1 MKLRTTI
8 TAGAAIVALSCMLA
22 GCNREDTE
30 STVGAGKKTLGVTL
44 PNLTNPY
51 YVAMKKSFEDNA
63 AAQGLNVKISIA
75 DNDDAKQLSQVQNF
89 IEQKV
94 DAVAVNCVS
103 SGPCVSIIN
112 QLNQAKIPAFAI
124 NILPDTEGM
133 KQQNVTLVQG
143 VQTDQREG
151 GKLIGQQL
159 LKDIGENGT
168 ATVGIV
174 GEPTSIAAN
183 ARDEGFKEAVAS
195 NKNIKFVALVN
206 GKVEETTSL
215 KVTTEMLQGR
225 PEINVVYSDTEP
237 SALGSLAAI
246 QQLGVSDKVKLY
258 AFVDKEGVKAVQNNS
273 ILKAGAIQEPVK
285 LAQLLVENARKSL
298 SGEQV
303 PAMINNPPLLVT
315 KDNAAS
321 VMGSAY

>member
-1 MKLRTTI
+1 MKIRTTLS
-8 TAGAAIVALSCMLA
+8 ACAAVVALSCLLS
-22 GCNREDTE
+22 GCNRDDAE
-30 STVGAGKKTLGVTL
+30 STAGPGKKTLGVTL

-51 YVAMKKSFEDNA
+51 YVAMKKSFEDSA
-63 AAQGLNVKISIA
+63 AAQGMNVKISIA

-103 SGPCVSIIN
+103 SGPCVSIIS
-112 QLNQAKIPAFAI
+112 QLNQAKIPAFAV
-124 NILPDTEGM
+124 NILPDPAGL
-133 KQQNVTLVQG
+133 KQQGVVLVQG

-151 GKLIGQQL
+151 GRLIGQQL
-159 LKDIGENGT
+159 LKDIGENSP

-195 NKNIKFVALVN
+195 KKNIKFVALVN
-206 GKVEETTSL
+206 GMVEETTSL

-225 PEINVVYSDTEP
+225 PEIDVVYSDTEP

-246 QQLGVSDKVKLY
+246 QQLGVSNRVKLY
-258 AFVDKEGVKAVQNNS
+258 AFVDKEGVKAVQDNS

>member
-1 MKLRTTI
+1 MPSNFRRCRTSLTEGGCGRSELR
-8 TAGAAIVALSCMLA
+8 L
-22 GCNREDTE
+22 
-30 STVGAGKKTLGVTL
+30 
-44 PNLTNPY
+44 
-51 YVAMKKSFEDNA
+51 
-63 AAQGLNVKISIA
+63 
-75 DNDDAKQLSQVQNF
+75 
-89 IEQKV
+89 
-94 DAVAVNCVS
+94 
-103 SGPCVSIIN
+103 SGPCVSTIN

-237 SALGSLAAI
+237 SALGHWRQSSNW
-246 QQLGVSDKVKLY
+246 GS
-258 AFVDKEGVKAVQNNS
+258 
-273 ILKAGAIQEPVK
+273 
-285 LAQLLVENARKSL
+285 
-298 SGEQV
+298 
-303 PAMINNPPLLVT
+303 VT
-315 KDNAAS
+315 K
-321 VMGSAY
+321 